1 MDRRKFLSTATAAG
15 VAVSPTVVL
24 AQDKPALLGGAP
36 VYKGRWPSWPIIDRR
51 EEDELLGALR
61 SRKWYRGF
69 GKYNVERFEAAY
81 AELTGAKHCLAT
93 ANGTSALLVSLN
105 ALGIQAGDEVI
116 LPPYTFVATVNVI
129 LMMNALPVFVDSD
142 RETSQIDA
150 RKIEAAITPRT
161 KLIMPVH
168 LGGSAADMDTILAIA
183 RKHGIPV
190 VEDACQ
196 AHLGEWRNR
205 KVGTWGTTG
214 CFSFQASKN
223 LTSGEGGAILTND
236 AAIVEKCYAFHNNSR
251 GRKADGYNFSYSTR
265 GLNLR
270 MPEFQ
275 AALLMAQMT
284 RVEAQSQTR
293 GQNAQY
299 LSGLLKEIGGVP
311 PAKMYDGCTRNAYHL
326 YMFRYQPEQFAGLPR
341 AKFIKA
347 LGAEGIHCSSGYSP
361 LNTEPFIKQTIE
373 GRGFRMAHPKE
384 SIDGWVERTRCPE
397 NDKLCEEALWFGQT
411 MLLAPRQNMEL
422 IGQAVRKIKKHAS
435 ELAKV

>member
-1 MDRRKFLSTATAAG
+1 MDRRRFLSTATAAG
-15 VAVSPTVVL
+15 VSMSPAVVR
-24 AQDKPALLGGAP
+24 AQDKPALLGGTP
-36 VYKGRWPSWPIIDRR
+36 VRTGRWPSWPIIDRK
-51 EEDELLGALR
+51 EEDALLATLR
-61 SRKWYRGF
+61 SGKWYRGY
-69 GKYNVERFEAAY
+69 GKYNVENFEAAY
-81 AELTGAKHCLAT
+81 AQLTGAKHCLAT
-93 ANGTSALLVSLN
+93 ANGTSALLISLN

-150 RKIEAAITPRT
+150 SKIEAAITPRT

-168 LGGSAADMDTILAIA
+168 LGGSAADLDAILAIGK
-183 RKHGIPV
+183 KHGIPV

-205 KVGTWGTTG
+205 KVGTWGATG

-223 LTSGEGGAILTND
+223 LNSGEGGAILSND
-236 AAIVEKCYAFHNNSR
+236 SDLIEKCYAFHNNSR
-251 GRKADGYNFSYSTR
+251 GRKTEGYNFTYSSR

-270 MPEFQ
+270 MTEFQ
-275 AALLMAQMT
+275 AAILMAQMSRLESQSRT
-284 RVEAQSQTR
+284 RE
-293 GQNAQY
+293 QNAQY
-299 LSGLLKEIGGVP
+299 LTGLLKEIGGVP

-341 AKFIKA
+341 AKFLKA
-347 LGAEGIHCSSGYSP
+347 MSAEGVGCSGGYSP

-384 SIDGWVERTRCPE
+384 SIEGWAERTRCPE
-397 NDKLCEEALWFGQT
+397 NDKLCAEALWFTQT
-411 MLLAPRQNMEL
+411 MLLATRQDMDL
-422 IGQAVRKIKKHAS
+422 IAQAIRKIKKHAS
-435 ELAKV
+435 ELAKA

>member
-1 MDRRKFLSTATAAG
+1 MNRRNFLSTATVAG
-15 VAVSPTVVL
+15 VAMGPMVVR
-24 AQDKPALLGGAP
+24 AEDKPALLGGTP
-36 VYKGRWPSWPIIDRR
+36 VRQGRWPGWPVFDRR
-51 EEDELLGALR
+51 EEDEMLGVLR
-61 SRKWYRGF
+61 SGKWYRGY

-81 AELTGAKHCLAT
+81 AQLTGARHCLAT

-168 LGGSAADMDTILAIA
+168 LGGSAADLDAILAIGK
-183 RKHGIPV
+183 KHGIPV
-190 VEDACQ
+190 LEDACQ
-196 AHLGEWRNR
+196 AHLAEWRNR
-205 KVGTWGTTG
+205 KVGTWGAAG

-236 AAIVEKCYAFHNNSR
+236 DALVEKCFAFHNNSR
-251 GRKADGYNFSYSTR
+251 GRKTSGYDFTYGGR

-275 AALLMAQMT
+275 GALLMAQMT
-284 RVEAQSQTR
+284 RVEAQSKTR
-293 GQNAQY
+293 EQNAQY
-299 LSGLLKEIGGVP
+299 LSGMLKEIGGVP

-326 YMFRYQPEQFAGLPR
+326 YMFRYQPEQFAGLTR
-341 AKFIKA
+341 AKFLKA
-347 LGAEGIHCSSGYSP
+347 IAAEGIHCSSGYAP
-361 LNTEPFIKQTIE
+361 LNTEPFIKATIE
-373 GRGFRMAHPKE
+373 GRGFRMAHPKDAIE
-384 SIDGWVERTRCPE
+384 GWMERTRCPE
-397 NDKLCEEALWFGQT
+397 NDQLCSEALWLGQT
-411 MLLAPRQNMEL
+411 VLLASRQDMEL
-422 IGQAVRKIKKHAS
+422 IVQAIRKIKKHAS
-435 ELAKV
+435 ELAKA